1 MHRGDPVTEALNTK
15 DQIALTMIE
24 LMGKKPMEK
33 ISVAEICETCGV
45 SRKSF
50 YYHFKDKYDLV
61 NWIFH
66 TNLTRLLKNNEN
78 QSSFVEI
85 FNQICEYLYDNRTFY
100 ANALQVR
107 GQNSFSDYF
116 AEVMEPVIVDFLK
129 GYISEGRDQEFFIT
143 FYTDALRMSIKRWLL
158 DDEGKR
164 SPQEFVRLLGL
175 AIKGISERLADV
187 L

>member
-1 MHRGDPVTEALNTK
+1 
-15 DQIALTMIE
+15 
-24 LMGKKPMEK
+24 MEK

-116 AEVMEPVIVDFLK
+116 AEVMEPVIVDF
-129 GYISEGRDQEFFIT
+129 
-143 FYTDALRMSIKRWLL
+143 
-158 DDEGKR
+158 
-164 SPQEFVRLLGL
+164 
-175 AIKGISERLADV
+175 
-187 L
+187 